1 VKQDTEKIMELMV
14 AACEKADLAIDVLEP
29 GGKIKINASDGNER
43 MAETVTL
50 RPDADGVLMWWWS
63 WGRPI
68 CPADQIDRAVELV
81 FRVVT
86 VRLF

>member
-1 VKQDTEKIMELMV
+1 M
-14 AACEKADLAIDVLEP
+14 AATCEKAGLAFDVLEP
-29 GGKIKINASDGNER
+29 AGKIKINASDGNER

-63 WGRPI
+63 WERPI
-68 CPADQIDRAVELV
+68 CPAEQIDRAIELIS
-81 FRVVT
+81 RVVT

>member
-1 VKQDTEKIMELMV
+1 
-14 AACEKADLAIDVLEP
+14 
-29 GGKIKINASDGNER
+29 

-81 FRVVT
+81 SRVVT